1 MIVKAWFI
9 VAVMSGVYT
18 DGTKDI
24 FIFQHPEDH
33 GHFHNAAMCQKFI
46 GDHPFKIAKALI
58 STYGKRPPE
67 QIMCVPEET
76 VRLFMQEGGK
86 RGEPT

>member
-24 FIFQHPEDH
+24 FIFQHPVEH
-33 GHFHNAAMCQKFI
+33 GHFHSSNMRQKFI
-46 GDHPFKIAKALI
+46 GDHPFKIARALI
-58 STYGKRPPE
+58 KQYGSRPPE

-76 VRLFMQEGGK
+76 VKLFMQEGGK
-86 RGEPT
+86 RGEKT

>member
-24 FIFQHPEDH
+24 FIFKNPLEH
-33 GHFHNAAMCQKFI
+33 GHFHSSAMCQKFI
-46 GDHPFKIAKALI
+46 GDHPFKLVKAL
-58 STYGKRPPE
+58 SKFLRYG
-67 QIMCVPEET
+67 QI
-76 VRLFMQEGGK
+76 F
-86 RGEPT
+86 

>member
-1 MIVKAWFI
+1 MMIKAWFI

-18 DGTKDI
+18 DGDQSHLVI
-24 FIFQHPEDH
+24 ENFLDH

-58 STYGKRPPE
+58 SQYGSRPPE
-67 QIMCVPEET
+67 QIMCVPEDT
-76 VRLFMQEGGK
+76 VRLFMEEGGR

>member
-9 VAVMSGVYT
+9 VAVMSGGYT

-24 FIFQHPEDH
+24 FIFQHPAYH
-33 GHFHNAAMCQKFI
+33 GHFHSSNMRQKFI
-46 GDHPFKIAKALI
+46 GDHPFKIARALI
-58 STYGKRPPE
+58 KQYGNRPPE

-76 VRLFMQEGGK
+76 VKLFMQEGGK
-86 RGEPT
+86 RGEKT

>member
-24 FIFQHPEDH
+24 FIFQNPPDH
-33 GHFHNAAMCQKFI
+33 GHFHSSVMCQKFI
-46 GDHPFKIAKALI
+46 GDHPFKLAKALI
-58 STYGKRPPE
+58 SEFGNRPPE
-67 QIMCVPEET
+67 RIICVPEET
-76 VRLFMQEGGK
+76 IESFMEEGGK
-86 RGEPT
+86 RGEKT

>member
-9 VAVMSGVYT
+9 IAVMSGVYT

-24 FIFQHPEDH
+24 FIFQNPPDH
-33 GHFHNAAMCQKFI
+33 GHFHNIATCQKFI
-46 GDHPFKIAKALI
+46 GDHPFKLAKALI
-58 STYGKRPPE
+58 REYGNRPPE

-76 VRLFMQEGGK
+76 VKLFMQEGGK
-86 RGEPT
+86 RGEKT